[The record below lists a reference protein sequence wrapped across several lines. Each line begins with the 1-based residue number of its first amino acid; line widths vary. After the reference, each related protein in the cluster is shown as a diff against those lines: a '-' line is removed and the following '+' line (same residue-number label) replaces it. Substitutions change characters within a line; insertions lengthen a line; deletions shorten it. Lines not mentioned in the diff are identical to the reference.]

1 MKFCLLIEAAPVGD
15 NPDGLVRLT
24 EHPLKDKDKPRTI
37 DLDAIQSLSLA
48 ERLDVMGE
56 IWDSIDQECHAVEL
70 TADLRDELD
79 RRIAEDDASPDA
91 GFTWEQVQANIRDE
105 R

>member
-1 MKFCLLIEAAPVGD
+1 M
-15 NPDGLVRLT
+15 
-24 EHPLKDKDKPRTI
+24 PRTI
-37 DLDAIQSLSLA
+37 DLDTIQSLSLV
-48 ERLDVMGE
+48 ERLNVLGE

-79 RRIAEDDASPDA
+79 GRIAEDDASPDE
-91 GFTWEQVQANIRDE
+91 GFTWEQVKANIRDQ

>member
-1 MKFCLLIEAAPVGD
+1 M
-15 NPDGLVRLT
+15 RLT
-24 EHPLKDKDKPRTI
+24 EHPLKDKHTPRTI
-37 DLDAIQSLSLA
+37 DLDTIHSPSLA
-48 ERLDVMGE
+48 ERLDVLGE

-79 RRIAEDDASPDA
+79 RRIAEDDASPDE
-91 GFTWEQVQANIRDE
+91 GFTWEQVKANIRDQ